1 MKNTDTNTALD
12 RSSVNAQILSREIT
26 VEGFSYEKAMSA
38 VVAVKTHGFIGF
50 DDVTRKY
57 GATFR
62 KEGVRVVCELMKLG
76 ADDATP
82 GDGEDREAALADA
95 INALYPL

>member
-38 VVAVKTHGFIGF
+38 VVAVKTHGFMVYKPSF
-50 DDVTRKY
+50 
-57 GATFR
+57 
-62 KEGVRVVCELMKLG
+62 L
-76 ADDATP
+76 
-82 GDGEDREAALADA
+82 
-95 INALYPL
+95 LYLPKHA